1 MFRQKF
7 QNFMM
12 GRYGMDQLNLFMTI
26 LALVLSLLSWFT
38 GVGILSTILSST
50 STVLFVLVIFRSY
63 SRNISARY
71 QENVKFMP
79 YWQKM
84 MTLWYRLKQWFR
96 QKQQQWKDRKTHRY
110 FSCPNCHQTL
120 RVPKGKGKIKISCP
134 KCRTELIRKT

>member
-1 MFRQKF
+1 MFRQKL

-12 GRYGMDQLNLFMTI
+12 GRYGMDQLNMAMTI
-26 LALVLSLLSWFT
+26 LALVLTLLAAVT
-38 GVGILSTILSST
+38 GWGILSTIG
-50 STVLFVLVIFRSY
+50 TVLLVLTFFRTY

-79 YWQKM
+79 YWQKLM
-84 MTLWYRLKQWFR
+84 NLWYRMKRWFQ

-110 FSCPNCHQTL
+110 FSCPSCHQTL

-134 KCRTELIRKT
+134 KCKTELIRKT

>member
-26 LALVLSLLSWFT
+26 LALVLTLLAGIT
-38 GVGILSTILSST
+38 GWGFLSTVG
-50 STVLFVLVIFRSY
+50 TVLLVVTIFRSY